1 MILQSKNRSMSGYSS
16 KMSNC
21 SSTWSIRAMIFLNFG
36 CAQLS
41 ASLAGGS
48 SPGCG
53 FMMVPFRITPTI
65 SPRELTAL

>member
-1 MILQSKNRSMSGYSS
+1 MSGYSS

-41 ASLAGGS
+41 ASFAGGS
-48 SPGCG
+48 SPGCCG
-53 FMMVPFRITPTI
+53 KGESNQNETQSWLRLFRIRSRSTPC
-65 SPRELTAL
+65 L